1 MDSAVRRRSALSV
14 RVGPVGA
21 FALLL
26 SLVTLLAVPV
36 FLAQGE
42 SRVDLLFRL
51 GTAVLWYAAPVGVLV
66 AQADMAARAATGP
79 VLLLLAVQLPLT
91 VVPVLMGGWTWHA
104 VLALAVASTLVAART
119 VTGVF
124 RALLLLFAGVV
135 LTLLPMSLLFAYP
148 VGPRWFLYWL
158 SSHMVVVGA
167 TLLLFRAPR
176 WDAAGKGAPSA
187 VTAPEVE
194 SVRGVDGR
202 LPVDLHDLLGGTL
215 TAITLKGEVIRRM
228 GPDHPDLAE
237 EARGLADLARDAR
250 AEVRAAAASSWSWG
264 LRAEVERVRSVLA
277 DAGVELSVGIERYG
291 LPEEVDR
298 GFALIVREAV
308 TNALVHGQATEV
320 EISLARVE
328 GWIVL
333 SVADDGVP
341 VTGEIVPGTGLRS
354 VEERC
359 ARLGG
364 EMRAEADQG
373 GRFTLTCRV
382 PE

>member
-1 MDSAVRRRSALSV
+1 M
-14 RVGPVGA
+14 
-21 FALLL
+21 

-66 AQADMAARAATGP
+66 AQAGMAARGATGP
-79 VLLLLAVQLPLT
+79 ALLMLAVQLPLT
-91 VVPVLMGGWTWHA
+91 VLPVLMGGWTWHA
-104 VLALAVASTLVAART
+104 VLALAVASTLVAARM

-124 RALLLLFAGVV
+124 RALLFLFAGVV
-135 LTLLPMSLLFAYP
+135 LTLLPMSLLLAYP

-158 SSHMVVVGA
+158 ASHVVVVGS

-187 VTAPEVE
+187 VTASEVE
-194 SVRGVDGR
+194 SVREGDGR
-202 LPVDLHDLLGGTL
+202 FPVDLHDILGGTL

-250 AEVRAAAASSWSWG
+250 AEVRAAAASSWSGG
-264 LRAEVERVRSVLA
+264 LRAEVERVRAVLA
-277 DAGVELSVGIERYG
+277 DAGVDLRVEIERYG

-298 GFALIVREAV
+298 EFALIVREAV
-308 TNALVHGQATEV
+308 TNALVHGRATEV
-320 EISLARVE
+320 EISLVRVE

-333 SVADDGVP
+333 SVADDGAP

-354 VEERC
+354 IAERC

-364 EMRAEADQG
+364 QMGVEVDQG
-373 GRFTLTCRV
+373 GRFTLTCHV
-382 PE
+382 PG